1 MEGMVQ
7 AGIADESLL
16 NAAKD
21 EHDPHSGDE
30 DSDGNETVTACYQH
44 QCQRARTRCNVWQPS
59 TIRCSMLQQC

>member
-16 NAAKD
+16 HAAKD

-44 QCQRARTRCNVWQPS
+44 QCQRAATRWNMRQPS
-59 TIRCSMLQQC
+59 TIRCNSVK